1 MKDFFN
7 LLRPWQWTKNI
18 FILLPLF
25 FALQINR
32 FDLLAKA
39 GAAFLAFCLIASAI
53 YIFND
58 WLDLEEDRLH
68 PKKKERPLASEKIS
82 KKTATIAMVVFLSSG
97 LILSYLIS
105 IYMLYL
111 VLLYVGLNIVYTIKL
126 KHIPIVDIFII
137 ASGFVIRIF
146 IGGVV
151 THIKIYPWIVIMTF
165 LLALLL
171 SLAKRRDDVLILLET
186 NDRTRKSIDG
196 YNLAFID
203 MSMMAMAAITIVGYI
218 MYTMS
223 PEIMLKFRTD
233 KLYFTTFFV
242 ILGIMRYMQISLVE
256 KKSGSPTEVLLK
268 DRFIQSTIFCWII
281 TFGILIYGN

>member
-1 MKDFFN
+1 M
-7 LLRPWQWTKNI
+7 
-18 FILLPLF
+18 PLF

-58 WLDLEEDRLH
+58 WLDIKEDRLH

-82 KKTATIAMVVFLSSG
+82 KKTAAVAMVIFLSSG
-97 LILSYLIS
+97 LILSYLIN

-111 VLLYVGLNIVYTIKL
+111 VLLYVGLNIIYTIKL

-186 NDRTRKSIDG
+186 NDRTRKSVDG

-242 ILGIMRYMQISLVE
+242 ILGIMRYMQITLVE

-268 DRFIQSTIFCWII
+268 DRFLQSTLLCWII
-281 TFGILIYGN
+281 TFGILIYY

>member
-1 MKDFFN
+1 MKDFIN
-7 LLRPWQWTKNI
+7 LLRPWQWTKNL

-25 FALQINR
+25 FALQINHL
-32 FDLLAKA
+32 DLLTKA
-39 GAAFLAFCLIASAI
+39 GAAFLSFCLIASAI
-53 YIFND
+53 YILND
-58 WLDLEEDRLH
+58 WLDIEEDRLH
-68 PKKKERPLASEKIS
+68 PKKKERPLVAEKIS
-82 KKTATIAMVVFLSSG
+82 KKVAAVAMVIFLSSG
-97 LILSYLIS
+97 LILSYLIN

-203 MSMMAMAAITIVGYI
+203 MFMMAMAAITIVAYI

-242 ILGIMRYMQISLVE
+242 ILGIMRYMQITLVE

-268 DRFIQSTIFCWII
+268 DRFLQFTIFCWII

>member
-1 MKDFFN
+1 MKNFIN
-7 LLRPWQWTKNI
+7 LLRPWQWTKNL

-32 FDLLAKA
+32 LDLLTKA
-39 GAAFLAFCLIASAI
+39 GAAFLAFCFIASAI
-53 YIFND
+53 YILND

-82 KKTATIAMVVFLSSG
+82 KKVAAIAMVIFLSSG
-97 LILSYLIS
+97 LILSYLIN

-203 MSMMAMAAITIVGYI
+203 MSMMAMAAITIVAYI

-242 ILGIMRYMQISLVE
+242 ILGIMRYMQITLVE

-268 DRFIQSTIFCWII
+268 DRFLQSTIFCWII

>member
-1 MKDFFN
+1 
-7 LLRPWQWTKNI
+7 
-18 FILLPLF
+18 
-25 FALQINR
+25 
-32 FDLLAKA
+32 
-39 GAAFLAFCLIASAI
+39 
-53 YIFND
+53 
-58 WLDLEEDRLH
+58 
-68 PKKKERPLASEKIS
+68 
-82 KKTATIAMVVFLSSG
+82 
-97 LILSYLIS
+97 
-105 IYMLYL
+105 MLYL
-111 VLLYVGLNIVYTIKL
+111 VLLYVGLNIIYTIKL

-203 MSMMAMAAITIVGYI
+203 MFMMAMAAITIVAYI

-223 PEIMLKFRTD
+223 PEIILKFRTD
-233 KLYFTTFFV
+233 KLYFTTAFV
-242 ILGIMRYMQISLVE
+242 ILGIMRYMQITLVE

-268 DRFIQSTIFCWII
+268 DRFLQSTIFCWII
-281 TFGILIYGN
+281 TFGILIYC

>member
-7 LLRPWQWTKNI
+7 LLRPWQWTKNL

-32 FDLLAKA
+32 MDLLIKA
-39 GAAFLAFCLIASAI
+39 GTAFLSFCLIASAI
-53 YIFND
+53 YILND
-58 WLDLEEDRLH
+58 LFDIKEDKLH
-68 PKKKERPLASEKIS
+68 PRKKDRPLPAEKIS
-82 KKTATIAMVVFLSSG
+82 KKTATIAMFVFLSSG

-126 KHIPIVDIFII
+126 KHVPIVDIFII
-137 ASGFVIRIF
+137 ASGFVIRVF

-151 THIKIYPWIVIMTF
+151 THIKIYSWIVIMTF

-203 MSMMAMAAITIVGYI
+203 MSMMAMAAITIVAYI

-223 PEIMLKFRTD
+223 PDTMLKFRTD

-242 ILGIMRYMQISLVE
+242 ILGIMRYMQITLVE

-268 DRFIQSTIFCWII
+268 DRFLQSTLLCWII